1 MRTVEPT
8 GHASREQASEEL
20 PSRSSSVDR
29 LIEENLA
36 LKRQLEE
43 LKAGP
48 PSHGRS
54 PTPAQLWRPSSIT
67 IWAIILGVTVLLIV
81 AFIAGYVPMR
91 KQRGVIAG
99 EALSRQEALPR
110 AEVMQVRRAPSDSE
124 LELPGSIQ
132 AITEAPVLAR
142 ASGYIKQR
150 FGDIGDRVKAGQALA
165 QIDAPE
171 LDQQVIEAKANLQQ
185 AHAVL
190 DESNA
195 SYEQGKANLD
205 LAKVSADRWKQLLA
219 RGVVSRQEND
229 TYNSQY
235 NAQLAGVRSLERAIA
250 AQQHTV
256 AASEANLSRLK
267 QMQDFET
274 VRAPFDGIITL
285 RNVDSGTLVT
295 GGTTLLFRIAQINV
309 LRTYL
314 NVPQTNSAAIHTG
327 QKAALRVSSL
337 PGVFEGAVART
348 ANSLD
353 PASRTLLVEVHVQN
367 PTGALMPGMYAQVS
381 LATERPN
388 PPLLVPS
395 DALIVRPG
403 ANLIAVLR
411 PDHTVHLQTV
421 EVGRDYGD
429 RLEILTGLED
439 GATIIPIPGDLAR
452 EGLKIDPVE
461 RPRPPGSTSTE
472 GTK

>member
-1 MRTVEPT
+1 MMRTFEPT
-8 GHASREQASEEL
+8 GRAAGEQASEEL
-20 PSRSSSVDR
+20 PSKKANVDR

-48 PSHGRS
+48 SSHGRS
-54 PTPAQLWRPSSIT
+54 QTPLQLWRPSSVT
-67 IWAIILGVTVLLIV
+67 IWAIILGVAVLLIV

-110 AEVMQVRRAPSDSE
+110 AEVMEVRRAPSDSE

-132 AITEAPVLAR
+132 AITEAPLLAR

-205 LAKVSADRWKQLLA
+205 LAKVSAERWKQLLA

-229 TYNSQY
+229 TYSSQY

-250 AQQHTV
+250 AQEHTV
-256 AASEANLSRLK
+256 SATDANLSRLK

-295 GGTTLLFRIAQINV
+295 AGNTLLFRIAQINI

-314 NVPQTNSAAIHTG
+314 NVPQANSASIHAG

-337 PGVFEGAVART
+337 SGVFEGTVART

-367 PTGALMPGMYAQVS
+367 PTGALMPGMYAQVN

-429 RLEILTGLED
+429 RLEILRGLEE
-439 GATIIPIPGDLAR
+439 GTTIIPIPGDLAR
-452 EGLKIDPVE
+452 EGLKIDPVV
-461 RPRPPGSTSTE
+461 RPRPAAATG